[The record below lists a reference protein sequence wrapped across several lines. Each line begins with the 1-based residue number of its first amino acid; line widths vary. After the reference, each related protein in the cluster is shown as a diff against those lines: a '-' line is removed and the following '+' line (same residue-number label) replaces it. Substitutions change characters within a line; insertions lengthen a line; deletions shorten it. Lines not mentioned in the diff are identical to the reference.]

1 MNKYFI
7 LLILSLLLISCDKFQ
22 KELSILTGADSIVNE
37 DFKSISNLRVGLITN
52 HTGTVGDEHLSELI
66 YKSENVELTALF
78 GPEHGIRGD
87 APAGARID
95 DDVDE
100 KTSVPIYSLYGDIRK
115 PTPEMLENVDILIYD
130 IQDVG
135 ARFYTRL
142 SIMGY
147 AMQAAADKGIPFLVL
162 DRPNPLGGELVEG
175 FILERGYES
184 FVGLYPIPVV
194 YGLTVAELA
203 TMIKGEG
210 MLEGLDNLDLRVIQM
225 KGWQRTMYWKDMIRK
240 WNPTSP
246 NIPDFETAL
255 IYPGSCFFEGTIVS
269 EGRGTYEPFKV
280 VGAPWINPEKLAD
293 ELNSRDIAG
302 IKFEPVSFTPISI
315 DGMAIN
321 SKFEND
327 EIHGVRYIILDV
339 ESVRPVQAGIHLLE
353 AFLEQS
359 PDKSEF
365 FHEERIKRL
374 AGTSVLHSMLLDGKT
389 SQEIIES
396 WKKDVKDFIKMR
408 EKYLLY

>member
-1 MNKYFI
+1 MCKYLT
-7 LLILSLLLISCDKFQ
+7 LLMISLLFLKCGEI
-22 KELSILTGADSIVNE
+22 KEDQGVLTGAERLVNE
-37 DFKSISNLRVGLITN
+37 EFKSIVNLRVGLITN
-52 HTGTVGDEHLSELI
+52 HTGTVGGKHLSELI
-66 YKSENVELTALF
+66 YKSENVELTTLF

-100 KTSVPIYSLYGDIRK
+100 QTGVPIFSLYGDVRK

-175 FILERGYES
+175 FILEKGYES

-203 TMIKGEG
+203 TMIKGER
-210 MLEGLDNLDLRVIQM
+210 MLDGLENLDLRVIQM
-225 KGWQRTMYWKDMIRK
+225 QGWHRSMYWKDMIRK
-240 WNPTSP
+240 WNATSP
-246 NIPDFETAL
+246 NIPDFKTAL
-255 IYPGSCFFEGTIVS
+255 IYPGSCFFEGTIAS
-269 EGRGTYEPFKV
+269 EGRGTYEPFKI

-302 IKFEPVSFTPISI
+302 VKFEPVSFTPISI

-321 SKFEND
+321 PKFENE
-327 EIHGVRYIILDV
+327 EIHGVRYLISDV
-339 ESVRPVQAGIHLLE
+339 TSVRPVQAGIHLLD
-353 AFLEQS
+353 AFLQQS
-359 PDKSEF
+359 PDKVKF
-365 FHEERIKRL
+365 FHEERIERL

-389 SQEIIES
+389 SQEIIKS
-396 WKKDVKDFIKMR
+396 WSNDVEDFIDMR